1 MDRTPGGVSAES
13 IGRFRDGLSEYL
25 TADGIRRLLESVDSE
40 SVLEGAL
47 AEDVPTEEGA
57 RVVCRLLGRVI
68 AKEATSYL
76 PMGQVVE
83 ATVGRAAG
91 EKIGEGAVAL
101 LIEYGSLAAILARI
115 DSMTDRSESE
125 DSEDSGGRFD
135 SLAIRERASSAR
147 ERLPRIGGI
156 NTTWEAEEA
165 TSIPITEDLETE

>member
-1 MDRTPGGVSAES
+1 MSSAGYS
-13 IGRFRDGLSEYL
+13 GAWS
-25 TADGIRRLLESVDSE
+25 RRKRPV
-40 SVLEGAL
+40 
-47 AEDVPTEEGA
+47 
-57 RVVCRLLGRVI
+57 
-68 AKEATSYL
+68 TSRW
-76 PMGQVVE
+76 GQVVE
-83 ATVGRAAG
+83 ATVGRATG